1 MRENKRLK
9 KKQKAA
15 AKAQSADKG
24 TGLKETLEIDLTNE
38 EDSNLAI
45 ASSSYESSSYDVDQ
59 HMTAKESSEGKEIAS
74 EVSEQ
79 DIAEISHKEFEH
91 PPPSD
96 LPITEVEAENVV

>member
-1 MRENKRLK
+1 MREQKERRLK

-38 EDSNLAI
+38 EDSNLAK

-59 HMTAKESSEGKEIAS
+59 DMKEKQSSESKEIAS

-79 DIAEISHKEFEH
+79 DIAEISHKEFEQ
-91 PPPSD
+91 PAPSD
-96 LPITEVEAENVV
+96 VP